1 MRPRAI
7 QQNKIGS
14 LPWLKRANVSIQ
26 PNRRAGIEDFGVISL
41 NTPRRRVQ
49 NPRSAHDGE
58 HVIDG
63 IVASETNRD
72 SELAHQAHVWH
83 SVENIH
89 ALDGGM
95 RDSRLPFAEE
105 SQFMIGCQHGMRD
118 DEMPADD
125 TDLRQSL
132 DRPPSEHGQ
141 AEFNF
146 FTIARGMNMELA
158 AGAPSEVRS
167 HAQIGLREGCEA
179 RCADAAGDERS
190 ASGRIAGEES
200 FRPVEFPLGFAFP
213 DLEPGALAALR
224 IKRGMLEL
232 LVGPPDHDVRS
243 DAGF

>member
-26 PNRRAGIEDFGVISL
+26 PNRRTGIPCRHFKDRAGIEDFGVISL

-83 SVENIH
+83 SVENIQ
-89 ALDGGM
+89 ALDGRM

-105 SQFMIGCQHGMRD
+105 SQGRLPTWH
-118 DEMPADD
+118 
-125 TDLRQSL
+125 
-132 DRPPSEHGQ
+132 
-141 AEFNF
+141 
-146 FTIARGMNMELA
+146 AR
-158 AGAPSEVRS
+158 
-167 HAQIGLREGCEA
+167 
-179 RCADAAGDERS
+179 
-190 ASGRIAGEES
+190 
-200 FRPVEFPLGFAFP
+200 
-213 DLEPGALAALR
+213 
-224 IKRGMLEL
+224 
-232 LVGPPDHDVRS
+232 
-243 DAGF
+243 